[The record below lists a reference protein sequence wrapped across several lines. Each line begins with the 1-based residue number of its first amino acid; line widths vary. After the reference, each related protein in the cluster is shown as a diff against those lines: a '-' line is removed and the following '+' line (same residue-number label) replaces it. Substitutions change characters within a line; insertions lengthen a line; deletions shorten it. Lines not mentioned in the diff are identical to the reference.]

1 MRQPNLR
8 SRAGNAS
15 ARPKRVH
22 PEHLKVKLSPENAG
36 GRPQQPAPQ
45 EEKATT
51 VEAQVDTSRADG
63 VMLLLSPAIDKKTI
77 RWKEH
82 LKGRLIQASL
92 SWHGARVHVLVATYG
107 LLRKVYTKTRRTG
120 PNYWAHW
127 PRRYALVAGGRLQRP
142 AACQPELGRPLQHSQ
157 GKYGGQGRILPTIC
171 GVPQTGGAQYMEQ
184 RSWSHLCTGRRTNS
198 NRLHLHL
205 PQLVPRASEASQAS
219 PSVGIGWVEEGRA
232 YPNSCGGTAS
242 PALESPQRIA
252 QCSFVLRLLS
262 GGGPLIARRHKQC
275 KPVGGLTVAV
285 HSPTPRLH

>member
-1 MRQPNLR
+1 
-8 SRAGNAS
+8 
-15 ARPKRVH
+15 
-22 PEHLKVKLSPENAG
+22 
-36 GRPQQPAPQ
+36 
-45 EEKATT
+45 
-51 VEAQVDTSRADG
+51 
-63 VMLLLSPAIDKKTI
+63 MLLLSPAIDKKTI

-120 PNYWAHW
+120 PNCWAHW

-219 PSVGIGWVEEGRA
+219 PSIGIGWVEEGRA
-232 YPNSCGGTAS
+232 YSHSCDGTAS
-242 PALESPQRIA
+242 PALDSPKNRVVLLRIA
-252 QCSFVLRLLS
+252 P
-262 GGGPLIARRHKQC
+262 PLWRRWLGLIVRRHKPC
-275 KPVGGLTVAV
+275 KPGWT
-285 HSPTPRLH
+285 HSCSPQPCLRTPFIQC